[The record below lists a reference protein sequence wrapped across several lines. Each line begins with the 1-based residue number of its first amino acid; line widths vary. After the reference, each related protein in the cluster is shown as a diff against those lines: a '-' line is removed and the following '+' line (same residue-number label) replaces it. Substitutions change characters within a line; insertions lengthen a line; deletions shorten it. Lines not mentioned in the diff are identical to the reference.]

1 MLGIWTRCRYAD
13 RSVRLHEID
22 EQMDRQAATEPS
34 DAKRRRDTRTTVKG
48 NMETMMQPPRT
59 LKESQYPRTLKA
71 AFGPYA
77 KLHIENRRPWYETGW
92 FWPVVL
98 ATAVV
103 LWLAMSL
110 VLSYEVVAKE
120 RKARET
126 AQAHAS
132 WYGPGFHGRKTA
144 SGERFNQHA
153 LTAAHK
159 TLPFGTL
166 LIVTHKGKTTVVR
179 VNDRGPFVH
188 GREIDLSAAAA
199 REIGLRGVG
208 IVSINQIGG

>member
-1 MLGIWTRCRYAD
+1 MTNRD
-13 RSVRLHEID
+13 R
-22 EQMDRQAATEPS
+22 M
-34 DAKRRRDTRTTVKG
+34 
-48 NMETMMQPPRT
+48 PRT
-59 LKESQYPRTLKA
+59 LKD

-77 KLHIENRRPWYETGW
+77 QLHTDDDKPLLPRWVFPLAIAIGYIVAFYVMATTPAHAET
-92 FWPVVL
+92 
-98 ATAVV
+98 
-103 LWLAMSL
+103 
-110 VLSYEVVAKE
+110 
-120 RKARET
+120 
-126 AQAHAS
+126 AS

-144 SGERFNQHA
+144 SGERFDQHA
-153 LTAAHK
+153 RTAAHK

-166 LIVTHKGKTTVVR
+166 LAVTHKGKTIVVR